1 MATKR
6 NGKRAT
12 GREMT
17 GRSTRRGGRLRRWLA
32 LGTLLTLAATAGWVW
47 WLDREVTRFLEGRG
61 ETGVRVWSAP
71 LELRAGIDVRG
82 IRLAERL
89 ARLGYDPVAPEA
101 PVGPGTYRVA
111 PGRVDIGLR
120 SYLDVGGVQPAE
132 AVRLVLDGTAIEAV
146 QRLDDG
152 RSLARASLEPELL
165 GSYGTGVGSGALG
178 ERDPVDLDELPGH
191 VVHAVLA
198 AEDERFAIH
207 PGIDPIGIVR
217 AAVTNLRSG
226 SAQQGGSTITQQL
239 AKNVFLSPERTWRRK
254 VTEAVLAVILE
265 VRLTKEEILETYLAT
280 VYFGRVGSVGI
291 YGIAQAARAFFGKE
305 LREVDVVEAAAIAGI
320 ISSPNRHSPVRHPER
335 ATVQRDLVLERMAKR
350 DWLAPEALET
360 ALATPLT
367 PKPGGVLE
375 APFFVDEVFRRF
387 RVLGW
392 EPEQLR
398 GLSLYTTV
406 DLELQRMAER
416 GVRNEL
422 AALERRFPTVR
433 REGATL
439 EGAFVLLD
447 AHSGDV
453 LALVGGRDFSRSQY
467 NRATRAE
474 RQPGSAFKPFVYLA
488 ALDQHDH
495 PLTAASV
502 LGDEPVY
509 VRTGGKTWAPKNH
522 DGKFRGLV
530 TVRTALAESRNVP
543 AYRAAAHAGFERVAA
558 LARAAGLGEMPAVP
572 SMALGVGEV
581 TLLDLVG
588 AYTVFPNHG
597 VVVPPLLIRGIV
609 DAEGTPLYQSPEA
622 AHEVATPAAAYVMT
636 SLLQGVID
644 HGTGAGVRRLGFKGP
659 LAGKTGT
666 TNDTR
671 DAWFI
676 GFSPDVVGGA
686 WVGYDRN
693 EKVRLTGAFA
703 ALPVW
708 AAVMKEVLPAYTE
721 RRFPVPE
728 GVSFADVEAATGLRA
743 AYGCGT
749 AIREAFVRGTEPV
762 RSCQAA
768 VQVVEPER
776 GAEHGEEPRHA
787 EGQRRGG
794 SLVAVGRFF
803 KGLFAR

>member
-1 MATKR
+1 ML
-6 NGKRAT
+6 G
-12 GREMT
+12 
-17 GRSTRRGGRLRRWLA
+17 LA
-32 LGTLLTLAATAGWVW
+32 IAAGWVW
-47 WLDREVTRFLEGRG
+47 WLDREVTRFLSGRG

-71 LELRAGIDVRG
+71 LELRAGIDVKG

-89 ARLGYDPVAPEA
+89 ARLGYDPVAADA

-132 AVRLVLDGTAIEAV
+132 AVRLVLAGTAVQAV
-146 QRLDDG
+146 QLIDG
-152 RSLARASLEPELL
+152 GGSLARAFLEPELL
-165 GSYGTGVGSGALG
+165 GSYGGGVLE
-178 ERDPVDLDELPGH
+178 ERDPVDLDELPSH

-198 AEDERFAIH
+198 AEDERFALH
-207 PGIDPIGIVR
+207 PGIDPIGIAR
-217 AAVTNLRSG
+217 AAVTNVRSG
-226 SAQQGGSTITQQL
+226 SASQGGSTITQQL
-239 AKNVFLSPERTWRRK
+239 VKNVFLTPERTWRRK

-265 VRLTKEEILETYLAT
+265 IRLTKQEILETYLAT

-305 LREVDVVEAAAIAGI
+305 VHELDVVEAAAIAGI

-335 ATVQRDLVLERMAKR
+335 ATVQRDLVLRRMAKR
-350 DWLAPEALET
+350 EWLPPDALEA
-360 ALATPLT
+360 ALKTPVT
-367 PKPGGVLE
+367 PNPGGVLE
-375 APFFVDEVFRRF
+375 APYFVDEVFRRF
-387 RVLGW
+387 RWLGW

-406 DLELQRMAER
+406 DVELQRMAER
-416 GVRNEL
+416 GVQSEL
-422 AALERRFPTVR
+422 AALEKRFPAVR

-488 ALDQHDH
+488 ALDQHDR

-509 VRTGGKTWAPKNH
+509 VRTGGKTWSPKNH
-522 DGKFRGLV
+522 DGKFWGNV
-530 TVRTALAESRNVP
+530 TVRTAVAESRNVP
-543 AYRAAAHAGFERVAA
+543 AYRAAAHAGLERVAA
-558 LARAAGLGEMPAVP
+558 LARAAGLGQMPAVP
-572 SMALGVGEV
+572 SMALGSGEV

-597 VVVPPLLIRGIV
+597 VVAPPLLIRGIV
-609 DAEGTPLYQSPEA
+609 DVEGTTLYESPPA
-622 AHEVATPAAAYVMT
+622 AHQVATPAAAYVMT
-636 SLLQGVID
+636 TLLEGVIN
-644 HGTGAGVRRLGFKGP
+644 HGTGEGVRRAGLEGP

-686 WVGYDRN
+686 WVGYDHN

-708 AAVMKEVLPAYTE
+708 AAVMKQVLPAYTE
-721 RRFPVPE
+721 RRFPVPD
-728 GVSFADVEAATGLRA
+728 GVSFAEVEAATGLRA
-743 AYGCGT
+743 ASGCG
-749 AIREAFVRGTEPV
+749 ASIREAFVRGTEPV
-762 RSCQAA
+762 RSCETSAPAA
-768 VQVVEPER
+768 EPGVQVARDEERREPER
-776 GAEHGEEPRHA
+776 K
-787 EGQRRGG
+787 RGG
-794 SLVAVGRFF
+794 PLGAVGRFF
-803 KGLFAR
+803 KGLFGR